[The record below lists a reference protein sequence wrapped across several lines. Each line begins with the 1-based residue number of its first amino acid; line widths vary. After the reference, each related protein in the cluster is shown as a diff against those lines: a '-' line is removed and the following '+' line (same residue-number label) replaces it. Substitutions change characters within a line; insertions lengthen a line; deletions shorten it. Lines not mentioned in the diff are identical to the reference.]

1 MSSSSTTAAAAAADI
16 NNDIYF
22 HMKVRRSHLV
32 EDAIR
37 RLRDVMTTS
46 PRQMRK
52 PLRVTFIGED
62 GIDEGGLSKE
72 FCTLLFKQLVLEKEE
87 ESKEMKEQQM
97 KETKETKQTKD
108 MKNNET
114 KTSTPLSSSTPSLSP
129 PSPPLETVHTF
140 QIHDVAVYS
149 ADNGQEIVEIT
160 QLHPGLPAPTEF
172 YTTKILDS
180 YDVTRVGMEPQLSSS
195 SKRLRRLDNTV
206 VDEIARQ
213 RVDQRN
219 GTHTRSIYSL
229 FQQDVDSKLSWFS
242 PSPMCKNS
250 DGFIVRY
257 PIDVLEYETI
267 GIVMGLAMYNGILLE
282 PCFPLALYRLWLSP
296 HTLNGISNTASAS
309 STSTTTPPTIID
321 VLPLHP
327 TIANSLKQLLEYK
340 GNLEQD
346 LNCTY
351 DLTRGVPFIETNTST
366 TSITSITNIPYTETL
381 GSSSSTEDIP
391 VTSTNVKQYVSDY
404 IQFIMIDDCWS
415 RADAM
420 RRGFLRVVGCP
431 ALSLCSPDELE
442 LMLCGSSDVGD
453 FNELKRITKYLG
465 GFDDGTFVVKWFWEI
480 VLNYPETMKR
490 KLLLFVTGSDR
501 VPIKGLGS
509 LPFCIQKS
517 GDDSQRLP
525 TAHSC
530 FNILDLPKYKTKEIL
545 RERLKVALRHTV
557 GFGLV

>member
-1 MSSSSTTAAAAAADI
+1 T
-16 NNDIYF
+16 
-22 HMKVRRSHLV
+22 
-32 EDAIR
+32 
-37 RLRDVMTTS
+37 
-46 PRQMRK
+46 
-52 PLRVTFIGED
+52 
-62 GIDEGGLSKE
+62 
-72 FCTLLFKQLVLEKEE
+72 
-87 ESKEMKEQQM
+87 
-97 KETKETKQTKD
+97 
-108 MKNNET
+108 
-114 KTSTPLSSSTPSLSP
+114 
-129 PSPPLETVHTF
+129 
-140 QIHDVAVYS
+140 
-149 ADNGQEIVEIT
+149 
-160 QLHPGLPAPTEF
+160 
-172 YTTKILDS
+172 
-180 YDVTRVGMEPQLSSS
+180 
-195 SKRLRRLDNTV
+195 
-206 VDEIARQ
+206 
-213 RVDQRN
+213 
-219 GTHTRSIYSL
+219 
-229 FQQDVDSKLSWFS
+229 
-242 PSPMCKNS
+242 
-250 DGFIVRY
+250 
-257 PIDVLEYETI
+257 
-267 GIVMGLAMYNGILLE
+267 
-282 PCFPLALYRLWLSP
+282 
-296 HTLNGISNTASAS
+296 
-309 STSTTTPPTIID
+309 
-321 VLPLHP
+321 
-327 TIANSLKQLLEYK
+327 
-340 GNLEQD
+340 
-346 LNCTY
+346 
-351 DLTRGVPFIETNTST
+351 
-366 TSITSITNIPYTETL
+366 TSITNIPYTETL